1 MNNKEN
7 NKTKDIVIILK
18 KAFLDN
24 KLGILEDLLDENGSF
39 DVQDQQL
46 DCDTVNKSEFI
57 KWIGEKA
64 ASQKIESVEL
74 DQCLFCEIGNPVLII
89 NYGKFPRKVKEPSER
104 SKTGLMINEKDGK
117 IKEIKFCYVFAKTEN
132 LYQFECDLRK
142 KYGDPKF

>member
-1 MNNKEN
+1 MINKKN
-7 NKTKDIVIILK
+7 TNTKDIIAILK
-18 KAFLDN
+18 KAFLEN
-24 KLGILEDLLDENGSF
+24 RLEVLEDLLDENGSF
-39 DVQDQQL
+39 DVQDQHL

-64 ASQKIESVEL
+64 TSQKIESVEL

-89 NYGKFPRKVKEPSER
+89 NNGKFPRKVKESSER
-104 SKTGLMINEKDGK
+104 SKTGLMINEKNDK